1 MGPSGA
7 GKETLVRRAIE
18 AQLARSTPQRFDWVY
33 VNNFEQ
39 PHKPRALQ
47 LPAGRGVELR
57 KHMRGLVD
65 ELRTMIP
72 ATFESDEYVNAVE
85 RLNAEFKDKA
95 ERSVLEVGEQAQR
108 NGLAMIRTPVGFSFA
123 PRKGES
129 EVLTGPEFEAL
140 PQEER
145 ERLLHAMSA
154 AQDQLL
160 RTLRASVRL
169 RKEHSDRLRALN
181 RSMTLVAIQHAVD
194 EARGHYADLPH
205 VCSYLDDVRADVTE
219 KADVFRHTEGEEG
232 GPAEGADLSGYEVNV
247 VVDAGANG
255 TPIVEVDHPT
265 HNELVGRVDHVARM
279 GTLLTDY
286 RLIKPGALHRANGG
300 YLLIDAV
307 KLLTQP
313 FAWDAL
319 KRALMRGEVR
329 IESMAEAF
337 SLVSTVQLEPVP
349 IPLDVKVILFGK
361 REIGAAAAGLRCRF
375 QPAVPGHCRLRRRD
389 RARAGHAARVGQL
402 ADGAGPAAGAR
413 FVRRARDG
421 QVDRTWF
428 ATRR

>member
-1 MGPSGA
+1 MIERAQVHVDGGEQRRCLTLLKHRSSPTRTLADPRQQPFVDIDSFMPARSLTPEELATRCDPATLALEELATQHGNTVDDAGSIVGQARARAAVEYGIAMTRRGHHLFVMGPSGA

-57 KHMRGLVD
+57 KHMRALVD

-108 NGLAMIRTPVGFSFA
+108 NGLAIIRTPVGFSFA

-129 EVLTGPEFEAL
+129 EVLSGAGIRSLASRGARTSTARH
-140 PQEER
+140 ER
-145 ERLLHAMSA
+145 GA
-154 AQDQLL
+154 DQLL

-205 VCSYLDDVRADVTE
+205 VCSC
-219 KADVFRHTEGEEG
+219 
-232 GPAEGADLSGYEVNV
+232 
-247 VVDAGANG
+247 
-255 TPIVEVDHPT
+255 I
-265 HNELVGRVDHVARM
+265 
-279 GTLLTDY
+279 
-286 RLIKPGALHRANGG
+286 
-300 YLLIDAV
+300 
-307 KLLTQP
+307 
-313 FAWDAL
+313 
-319 KRALMRGEVR
+319 
-329 IESMAEAF
+329 
-337 SLVSTVQLEPVP
+337 STTCAPM
-349 IPLDVKVILFGK
+349 
-361 REIGAAAAGLRCRF
+361 
-375 QPAVPGHCRLRRRD
+375 
-389 RARAGHAARVGQL
+389 
-402 ADGAGPAAGAR
+402 
-413 FVRRARDG
+413 
-421 QVDRTWF
+421 
-428 ATRR
+428 